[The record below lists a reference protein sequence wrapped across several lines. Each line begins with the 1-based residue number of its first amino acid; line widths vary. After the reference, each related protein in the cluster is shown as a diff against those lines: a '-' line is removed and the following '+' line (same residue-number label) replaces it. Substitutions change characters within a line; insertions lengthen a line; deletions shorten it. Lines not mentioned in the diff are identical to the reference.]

1 MKKKVKKSVKS
12 CKKSVKKDWQAFFS
26 MVNFMYA
33 PQKGVIFLYG
43 VLLWQSKRQE
53 PKLLLNVPNASIE
66 TMTALRT
73 RRTILIV
80 WWSLNIVLSARST
93 RNTKNRNNSWRR
105 TQNKRAHLRYEMAN
119 ASKAKNQKPNWLR
132 RQIAKLKETFSE
144 IKKVS
149 WPSFITVLKTT
160 GLVLAVVAAFLLV
173 ITGVDAFLSWLFNVL
188 MNLF

>member
-1 MKKKVKKSVKS
+1 
-12 CKKSVKKDWQAFFS
+12 
-26 MVNFMYA
+26 
-33 PQKGVIFLYG
+33 
-43 VLLWQSKRQE
+43 
-53 PKLLLNVPNASIE
+53 
-66 TMTALRT
+66 
-73 RRTILIV
+73 
-80 WWSLNIVLSARST
+80 
-93 RNTKNRNNSWRR
+93 
-105 TQNKRAHLRYEMAN
+105 MAN